1 MLTGYRI
8 YLLESCMAL
17 SKRTHIILVEDNP
30 DDELLTIRELKNS
43 GFTGK
48 ITCFSDGEEAF
59 NYLTCPKKKPSLII
73 LDIKLPKLTGI
84 DILRQ
89 VRSQKELL
97 ATPVIMFSSSD
108 EPSLVEESYA
118 LGANSYV
125 VKKSHFLQSTD
136 QINGL
141 VNYWTKVNEPIR
153 FI

>member
-1 MLTGYRI
+1 
-8 YLLESCMAL
+8 MAL
-17 SKRTHIILVEDNP
+17 RKSTHIILVEDNP

-43 GFTGK
+43 GFMGK
-48 ITCFSDGEEAF
+48 VTCFSDGEDAF
-59 NYLTCPKKKPSLII
+59 NYLTAPKKRPSLII

-108 EPSLVEESYA
+108 EPSLVEESYT

-125 VKKSHFLQSTD
+125 VKKSNFLQSAD
-136 QINGL
+136 QITGL
-141 VNYWTKVNEPIR
+141 VNYWTKVNEPMK

>member
-1 MLTGYRI
+1 
-8 YLLESCMAL
+8 MA
-17 SKRTHIILVEDNP
+17 SRKSTHIILVEDNP

-43 GFTGK
+43 GFAGK
-48 ITCFSDGEEAF
+48 ITCFSDGEDAF
-59 NYLTCPKKKPSLII
+59 NYLTAPKKRPSLII

-108 EPSLVEESYA
+108 EPSLVEEAYS

-125 VKKSHFLQSTD
+125 VKKSHFLQSAD
-136 QINGL
+136 QITGL

>member
-1 MLTGYRI
+1 
-8 YLLESCMAL
+8 MAL
-17 SKRTHIILVEDNP
+17 RKSTHIILVEDNP

-43 GFTGK
+43 GFRGK
-48 ITCFSDGEEAF
+48 ITCFSDGEDAF
-59 NYLTCPKKKPSLII
+59 NYLTAPKKSPSLII

-89 VRSQKELL
+89 VRSQEELL

-108 EPSLVEESYA
+108 EPSLVEEAYA

-125 VKKSHFLQSTD
+125 VKKSHFLQSAD
-136 QINGL
+136 QITGL